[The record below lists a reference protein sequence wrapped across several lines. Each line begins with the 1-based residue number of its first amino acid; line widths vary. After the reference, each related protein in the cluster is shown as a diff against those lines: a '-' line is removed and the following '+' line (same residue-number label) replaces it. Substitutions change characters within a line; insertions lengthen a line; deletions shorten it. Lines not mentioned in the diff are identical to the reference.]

1 MKILDTKKI
10 KRGHPMEVVALAP
23 TLLIC
28 ILLNTLTLDMNP
40 DNDLVYVVNN
50 LSWWIGNLCFY
61 LLILSV
67 ILRLI
72 GALKSMSKK

>member
-40 DNDLVYVVNN
+40 DNDIVYVVNN